1 MAKKEDEEE
10 MMNRSGEDEP
20 GATGPQPPPA
30 RESSSDVAAGAPAP
44 RAARFGEGREG
55 RPARRERGVEVA
67 RAGFFARV
75 GEFVHDVRVELRR
88 VTWPRAVEV
97 RNTTI
102 ITVVAVVFFAV
113 YLWLV
118 DHGFTL
124 LISLLQRLVN
134 WLF

>member
-10 MMNRSGEDEP
+10 MTDRSGEDEP
-20 GATGPQPPPA
+20 GA
-30 RESSSDVAAGAPAP
+30 RESSADATAGAPEP

-55 RPARRERGVEVA
+55 RPARRERGVEGA
-67 RAGFFARV
+67 RAGFFARTQQ
-75 GEFVHDVRVELRR
+75 FIHDVRVELRR

-102 ITVVAVVFFAV
+102 ITVIAVVFFAV
-113 YLWLV
+113 YLWLI

-124 LISLLQRLVN
+124 LISLLQRLVSSV
-134 WLF
+134 F